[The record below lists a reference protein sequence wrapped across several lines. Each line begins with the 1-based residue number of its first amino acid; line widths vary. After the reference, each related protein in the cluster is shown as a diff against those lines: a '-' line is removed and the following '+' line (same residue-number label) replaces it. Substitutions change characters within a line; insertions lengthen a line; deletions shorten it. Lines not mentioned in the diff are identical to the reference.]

1 MQLSAFIAGQV
12 THSCRLCAILHL
24 GECIQ
29 MLYTNLAPVRMSLP
43 CRAVPGPGG
52 ADLDGTGFK
61 THQVWLVCVRGM
73 GLTSMTE
80 DGDERPFYKF
90 INF

>member
-1 MQLSAFIAGQV
+1 MSAMRN
-12 THSCRLCAILHL
+12 T
-24 GECIQ
+24 
-29 MLYTNLAPVRMSLP
+29 APGRVYSNAVHQFSARSNVA
-43 CRAVPGPGG
+43 AVPGPGG